1 MKSLNF
7 LGTKANQFALMVM
20 ATFFSVLSYAQDK
33 GADLKVDVNTTKTTS
48 TEEWISNPIY
58 WVIGGVVLI
67 IIVALIARGGGNR
80 GN

>member
-7 LGTKANQFALMVM
+7 LGTKANQFALTVM